1 MCDFEINGVL
11 VTKLRVVD
19 LKEELEARGLSKS
32 GKKDEL
38 IARLVSYLEANP
50 EEASRNS
57 LTEATEDGNSRD
69 EMMRKWQ
76 EEREQL
82 LRENEE
88 RRREEEERVSKAKEQ
103 AERAAMK
110 ETEERLNREKE
121 EAERIAREKEE
132 ADRLARE
139 KEETEKIKRNEEI
152 AKKQEEEKI
161 RREQEEEKIKQE
173 EAKRREMAEKMKKQ
187 KAEEEKMKLQM
198 IKDEEAKKKRKV
210 EEEKKI
216 EEEKAAKENLRL
228 EKEKAVQAAAEQKKI
243 PVGEEKVLM
252 EDTVEAVSKEE
263 ETLILETAADDTLVM
278 EIEQADLVS
287 EEPPKE
293 EKEDL
298 ISAEP
303 GQVTSLRKLGGS
315 KIDNKDQRKRGW
327 GASKSRDDSV
337 SISSNSLKD
346 IVPDIAPLMDNTDPF
361 NEREEGET
369 NSIESDPDVAGPKI
383 PTAIKREEP
392 AKKKKRITL
401 TDDDNE
407 TNFLLITNL
416 TRPFTVNA
424 LKEMLKRTGTIQDFW
439 IDRIKSTCCVKFDTT
454 DQASETRMA
463 LNGVAWPAGN
473 PKALKVCF
481 TQEEEMK
488 KYQDANTEVGGKASG
503 EIGDRLTGVREWDK
517 NKAQITEEAGERDN
531 RRERDARKSDREVR
545 IRDGSSD
552 RRIPMKNLEDLFK
565 KTTASPAIYW
575 RPLTEQDIQRRIELR
590 NKKIMEDKIRR
601 EMEDTKETIQK
612 SNKLLSSGSPP

>member
-38 IARLVSYLEANP
+38 ITRLVSYLEANP
-50 EEASRNS
+50 DEATRNS

-88 RRREEEERVSKAKEQ
+88 RRREEEERVTKAKEE

-110 ETEERLNREKE
+110 EKEARL
-121 EAERIAREKEE
+121 AREKEE
-132 ADRLARE
+132 ADKLAREKEEAGRLARE
-139 KEETEKIKRNEEI
+139 KEEAEKIKRKEEM
-152 AKKQEEEKI
+152 AKKLEDEEKT
-161 RREQEEEKIKQE
+161 RQE
-173 EAKRREMAEKMKKQ
+173 EAKRREVAEKMKKQ
-187 KAEEEKMKLQM
+187 KAEEEKRKLQM
-198 IKDEEAKKKRKV
+198 IKDEEARKKREAEKEKNI
-210 EEEKKI
+210 EEEK
-216 EEEKAAKENLRL
+216 EKAAKENQRL
-228 EKEKAVQAAAEQKKI
+228 EKEKAAQAAAEQKKI
-243 PVGEEKVLM
+243 PVSKEKVLM
-252 EDTVEAVSKEE
+252 EDTAVAVSKEE

-315 KIDNKDQRKRGW
+315 KTDNKDQRKRGW

-369 NSIESDPDVAGPKI
+369 NSIESDPDIAGPKI

-392 AKKKKRITL
+392 EKKKKRITL

-488 KYQDANTEVGGKASG
+488 KYQDASTEVGGKAAG
-503 EIGDRLTGVREWDK
+503 EIGDKLTGVREWDK
-517 NKAQITEEAGERDN
+517 NKSQITEEAGERDI
-531 RRERDARKSDREVR
+531 RRERDARKSEREVR

-552 RRIPMKNLEDLFK
+552 RRSPMKNLEDLFK
-565 KTTASPAIYW
+565 KTTATPAIYW

-590 NKKIMEDKIRR
+590 NKKMMEDKIRR
-601 EMEDTKETIQK
+601 EMEDTKQTIQK

>member
-1 MCDFEINGVL
+1 MCDFQINGML
-11 VTKLRVVD
+11 ITKLRVVD

-50 EEASRNS
+50 EEGTSNS
-57 LTEATEDGNSRD
+57 AVSEAAEDGDSRD

-88 RRREEEERVSKAKEQ
+88 RRLAEERKVKEEQERIAREEEERLAKEERELRKKEEQERLAKVQKEEEEKQKLNEEMERKRREEEERVLREQEAK
-103 AERAAMK
+103 RLK
-110 ETEERLNREKE
+110 EKEIEDERLKKEKE
-121 EAERIAREKEE
+121 IEEQKQKQLKKDEDER
-132 ADRLARE
+132 
-139 KEETEKIKRNEEI
+139 
-152 AKKQEEEKI
+152 KKKKG
-161 RREQEEEKIKQE
+161 EEEKIK
-173 EAKRREMAEKMKKQ
+173 K
-187 KAEEEKMKLQM
+187 EEEL
-198 IKDEEAKKKRKV
+198 
-210 EEEKKI
+210 KKI
-216 EEEKAAKENLRL
+216 EAEKA
-228 EKEKAVQAAAEQKKI
+228 EKEKAESAAA
-243 PVGEEKVLM
+243 KVKEVPARGGM
-252 EDTVEAVSKEE
+252 DASASKDE

-287 EEPPKE
+287 EEPSKE

-315 KIDNKDQRKRGW
+315 KTEAKDQRKRGW
-327 GASKSRDDSV
+327 GASKSRDDSGSAV

-346 IVPDIAPLMDNTDPF
+346 IVPDIAPLMDSKDPLV
-361 NEREEGET
+361 EHDEGET

-392 AKKKKRITL
+392 VKKKKKITL

-424 LKEMLKRTGTIQDFW
+424 LKEMLKRTGTIEDFW

-463 LNGVAWPAGN
+463 LNGVAWPSGN
-473 PKALKVCF
+473 PKSLKVTF
-481 TQEEEMK
+481 TSEGEMK
-488 KYQDANTEVGGKASG
+488 KYQEAGVEVGGKTGGLA
-503 EIGDRLTGVREWDK
+503 ERLPGVREWDR
-517 NKAQITEEAGERDN
+517 NKMSEEAG
-531 RRERDARKSDREVR
+531 DARRDREDRRPEREVR
-545 IRDGSSD
+545 MRERSSD
-552 RRIPMKNLEDLFK
+552 RKPPLILEDLFK
-565 KTTASPAIYW
+565 KTAASPAIYW
-575 RPLTEQDIQRRIELR
+575 RPLTELDIQRRIELR
-590 NKKIMEDKIRR
+590 NKKMMEEKIRR

-612 SNKLLSSGSPP
+612 SNKLISSGSPP